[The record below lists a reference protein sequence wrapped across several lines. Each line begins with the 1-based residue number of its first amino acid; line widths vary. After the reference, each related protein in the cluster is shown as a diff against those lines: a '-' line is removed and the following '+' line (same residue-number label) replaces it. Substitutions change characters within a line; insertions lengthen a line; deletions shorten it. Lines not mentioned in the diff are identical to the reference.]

1 MSEHTDHHTPRK
13 VEHPLAAPSTL
24 MSEAPAPR
32 PVEPGASGGA
42 TSSAATAEHAS
53 RLPTKDE
60 LLAPHAPDT
69 SSASTA
75 LLVGSIQFHIDAVFD
90 SLLDQLPLTIKAL
103 AEPPA
108 PPEPSVALAL
118 IGFLVETATGLVLG
132 SIGSSL
138 AMVAKKKLGELAV
151 EPFKGVLKASA
162 HTVGGSAV
170 AAATGGLATGV
181 PGNRTLPATADTG
194 FADPSAKT
202 LLDEFRKRQL
212 NRLLLARA
220 DAMMTLGGVAER
232 LASFDRADI
241 EGLLLEIRAATAN
254 VKESI
259 SGQFSEQL
267 TVGWMN
273 LAASLALGPK
283 ASPDAPDMPGANEI
297 DGIRGGTQLAAWRG
311 AHHGFV
317 EVVISLP
324 ELLRGTLGLELS
336 RVSVPTS
343 PGTARM
349 LQRMERPLMGI
360 PVYRR
365 ISLVQPGQGALLQS
379 PAMVITPEGNI
390 ETDAS
395 SEQLAAIGT
404 GVETA
409 SIDTWSRFGED
420 ASPGMRGTYALQGAR
435 MVAAWLGL
443 FPASVIR

>member
-1 MSEHTDHHTPRK
+1 MSDHDEHQSRK
-13 VEHPLAAPSTL
+13 HPLAAPPTL

-32 PVEPGASGGA
+32 PAA
-42 TSSAATAEHAS
+42 TSSAATAGHAP

-69 SSASTA
+69 ANASSAL
-75 LLVGSIQFHIDAVFD
+75 LLVGIQAHLTSVFD
-90 SLLDQLPLTIKAL
+90 GLLAQLPETIKAL

-108 PPEPSVALAL
+108 PPEPGVALAL

-132 SIGSSL
+132 SLGSSL

-151 EPFKGVLKASA
+151 EPFKGVLKAGA
-162 HTVGGSAV
+162 HTVGGKAV
-170 AAATGGLATGV
+170 AAAAGGLATGI
-181 PGNRTLPATADTG
+181 PGNRSLPANTG
-194 FADPSAKT
+194 GGYADPSAKT

-212 NRLLLARA
+212 DRLLLARA
-220 DAMMTLGGVAER
+220 DATMTLGGVAEK
-232 LASFDRADI
+232 LSAYAHADI
-241 EGLLLEIRAATAN
+241 EGLLLEIRGATADA
-254 VKESI
+254 KSTI
-259 SGQFSEQL
+259 STEFSHQL

-273 LAASLALGPK
+273 LTASLALGPK
-283 ASPDAPDMPGANEI
+283 GSPEAPDMPGANET
-297 DGIRGGTQLAAWRG
+297 DGIRGETELAAWRG

-317 EVVISLP
+317 EVIVNLP
-324 ELLRGTLGLELS
+324 EVLRGTLGLELS

-379 PAMVITPEGNI
+379 PAVVITPEGNI

-395 SEQLAAIGT
+395 NEQLAAIGA

-409 SIDTWSRFGED
+409 SIDTWSRLGEG
-420 ASPGMRGTYALQGAR
+420 ASAGMRGTYAVQGAR
-435 MVAAWLGL
+435 MLAAWLGL

>member
-1 MSEHTDHHTPRK
+1 MSDHDEHQARK

-24 MSEAPAPR
+24 MSEAPAPKAA
-32 PVEPGASGGA
+32 EDGARGGA
-42 TSSAATAEHAS
+42 ASSAGRTA

-60 LLAPHAPDT
+60 LLAPRAPDT
-69 SSASTA
+69 TNASTA
-75 LLVGSIQFHIDAVFD
+75 LLVGGIQFHINSVFD
-90 SLLDQLPLTIKAL
+90 SLLDQIPLTIKSL

-108 PPEPSVALAL
+108 PPEPSLALSL

-132 SIGSSL
+132 SLGSSL

-162 HTVGGSAV
+162 HAVGGSAV
-170 AAATGGLATGV
+170 AAAAGGLATGV

-232 LASFDRADI
+232 LGSFDRADI
-241 EGLLLEIRAATAN
+241 EGLLLEIREGTADAGN
-254 VKESI
+254 ALSK
-259 SGQFSEQL
+259 QFSNQL

-273 LAASLALGPK
+273 LAASLALGPRS
-283 ASPDAPDMPGANEI
+283 SPDAPDMPGANET
-297 DGIRGGTQLAAWRG
+297 DGIRGGTELAAWRA

-317 EVVISLP
+317 EVVVSLP
-324 ELLRGTLGLELS
+324 EVLRGTLGLTLA
-336 RVSVPTS
+336 RATVPTS
-343 PGTARM
+343 PGTAHM
-349 LQRMERPLMGI
+349 LSRMELPLMGI

-365 ISLVQPGQGALLQS
+365 ITLVQPGQGPLLS
-379 PAMVITPEGNI
+379 APAVVITPDGNI

-395 SEQLAAIGT
+395 NEQLAAIGS
-404 GVETA
+404 GIETA
-409 SIDTWSRFGED
+409 SIETGSRFGGGSS
-420 ASPGMRGTYALQGAR
+420 AAIRGTYALQGAR

-443 FPASVIR
+443 FPASVIK